1 MRRLLPATALG
12 ALVVMAAVFPA
23 RANDAV
29 QRLARMC
36 GRADGAT
43 VAHRGIPVA
52 VATSQDAGP
61 YAVSLWATPD
71 TGAGML
77 HIVVLPRDGVLAP
90 REVRVALRGASG
102 SEVERVYRAYPEP
115 TRHGVRF
122 AAAVTLPRVE
132 SWQVR
137 VMLDGASGPGEL
149 RSSFASVA
157 PSGNGLAGLAL
168 AAVPFVLVAGLW
180 GPLRLVRR
188 PTSATRPA
196 SIPSP

>member
-1 MRRLLPATALG
+1 MRRLLPAAALG
-12 ALVVMAAVFPA
+12 ALVVMAATFPA
-23 RANDAV
+23 RATDAV

-43 VAHRGIPVA
+43 VAHRGVPVA
-52 VATSQDAGP
+52 VTTSQGAGP
-61 YAVSLWATPD
+61 YTVSLWASPD

-77 HIVVLPRDGVLAP
+77 HVVVLPRAGVLAP

-102 SEVERVYRAYPEP
+102 REVERVYRAYPEAA
-115 TRHGVRF
+115 RRGVRF
-122 AAAVTLPRVE
+122 AAAVMLPRVE
-132 SWQVR
+132 LWQVR

-149 RSSFASVA
+149 RASFASVA
-157 PSGNGLAGLAL
+157 PSANGLAGLAL
-168 AAVPFVLVAGLW
+168 ATIPFVLVAGLW

-188 PTSATRPA
+188 QSFATRPA